1 MCGIVGYVGNEAPQG
16 IIIEGL
22 KKLEYRVALS
32 AGVSLS

>member
-22 KKLEYRVALS
+22 KKLEYLS
-32 AGVSLS
+32 LIHI